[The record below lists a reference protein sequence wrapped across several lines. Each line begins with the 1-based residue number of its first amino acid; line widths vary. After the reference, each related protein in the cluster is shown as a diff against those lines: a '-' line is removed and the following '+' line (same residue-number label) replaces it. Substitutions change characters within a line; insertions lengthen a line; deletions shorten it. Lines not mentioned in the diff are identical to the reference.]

1 MAPQYRYRARDVDGH
16 NQRGVITGD
25 SPEDAARRLA
35 AGGLYPVDLE
45 AVSVRKPPFIN
56 VPILSPKVPEEERIV
71 FTRQFATLIK
81 AGVPIISALESLCG
95 QTESPRMDAAVREVI
110 AKLKAGRPLS
120 EAMGDDA
127 EIFPEVYTAMVASG
141 ETSGSLDNSLDNIA
155 AMLERDYE
163 LKTRIREITRYP
175 KIVMTAALFAMAV
188 LLALVIPRYAAI
200 FEKTG
205 MALPLPTKALI
216 WINEVFHA
224 HWLDGV
230 EVAVMTTVLLRLA
243 LASAGGRLFFDGL
256 SLRAPGTGGVALRL
270 ALARWANTLGSL
282 LKAGVPILSALALS
296 RRAAGNERVAAFL
309 GEAAEDVRD
318 GAGLAAPMARG
329 GFAPPVVARM
339 IASGESAGA
348 LDEMLMR
355 VSSFLEDDARRRIK
369 RLAVFFESGLIVAVA
384 LMVGFLALS
393 VFLPMW
399 DITALARRG

>member
-1 MAPQYRYRARDVDGH
+1 MAPQYRYRARDDDGR
-16 NQRGVITGD
+16 NQSGVITGH

-35 AGGLYPVDLE
+35 AGGLYPVDIE
-45 AVSVRKPPFIN
+45 MAGARKTPFIS
-56 VPILSPKVPEEERIV
+56 VPVLFSKVPEEERIV

-95 QTESPRMDAAVREVI
+95 QTESHRLDAAVRGVI
-110 AKLKAGRPLS
+110 GKLKAGRPLS
-120 EAMGDDA
+120 EAMGGDM

-141 ETSGSLDNSLDNIA
+141 ETSGSLDDSLDNIA
-155 AMLERDYE
+155 AMLERDHE

-175 KIVMTAALFAMAV
+175 KIVMTAALFAVAV

-205 MALPLPTKALI
+205 MALPLPTRALI
-216 WINEVFHA
+216 WINEIFHA

-230 EVAVMTTVLLRLA
+230 EAAVMAAVLLRLA
-243 LASAGGRLFFDGL
+243 LASAGGRLFFDDL

-282 LKAGVPILSALALS
+282 LKAGVPILSALAIS
-296 RRAAGNERVAAFL
+296 RRAAGNERVAAFV

-318 GAGLAAPMARG
+318 GAGLAAPMARD

-355 VSSFLEDDARRRIK
+355 VSSFLEDDAQRRIR
-369 RLAVFFESGLIVAVA
+369 RLTVFFESGLIVAVA